1 MKKTK
6 NYFLIFVIMFAL
18 SMSGLLAQKPVLERQ
33 VFGTGGMVGAVNN
46 VDIKM
51 YGITGQF
58 AIENKRAT
66 IPGST
71 NYNLNQGFWV
81 PGSNVV
87 SGVEEQP
94 EIANRNLYNYPNPV
108 KSSTTIEY
116 NLTNGG
122 YVTIKIYDM
131 VGNEVKSLVNTY
143 HSSGKYTINWDTKNE
158 NGIQVGSG
166 SYLYEMQVNS
176 GDLSGANAANS
187 YILRN
192 VMVIAK

>member
-6 NYFLIFVIMFAL
+6 NYFLIFVMMFAL
-18 SMSGLLAQKPVLERQ
+18 SVSGLLAQKPVLERQ

-46 VDIKM
+46 VDIIM
-51 YGITGQF
+51 NGVTGQI

-81 PGSNVV
+81 PGSEGVV
-87 SGVEEQP
+87 SVDEQP
-94 EIANRNLYNYPNPV
+94 SLVNKNLFNYPNPV
-108 KSSTTIEY
+108 NSSTTIEY

-131 VGNEVKSLVNTY
+131 VGNEVNSVVSSY
-143 HSSGKYTINWDTKNE
+143 HAAGKYTINWDTKNN
-158 NGIQVGSG
+158 NGIQVGAG

-176 GDLSGANAANS
+176 GDLAGANAANS
-187 YILRN
+187 YVLRN
-192 VMVIAK
+192 VMVIAR

>member
-6 NYFLIFVIMFAL
+6 NYFLIFVILFAL

-46 VDIKM
+46 IDIKM
-51 YGITGQF
+51 YGITGQI

-81 PGSNVV
+81 PGSDVV
-87 SGVEEQP
+87 SGVDDQP
-94 EIANRNLYNYPNPV
+94 VIANRNLFNYPNPV
-108 KSSTTIEY
+108 QSSTTIEY
-116 NLTNGG
+116 NLTTSG

-158 NGIQVGSG
+158 SGIQVGSG

-187 YILRN
+187 YVLRN